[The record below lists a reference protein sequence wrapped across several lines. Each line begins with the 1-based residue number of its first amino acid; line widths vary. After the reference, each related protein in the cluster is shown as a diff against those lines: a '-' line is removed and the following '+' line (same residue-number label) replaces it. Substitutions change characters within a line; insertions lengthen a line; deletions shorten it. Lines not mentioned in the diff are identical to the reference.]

1 MPRVRTLDIRY
12 YSNIILLNYEYAR
25 KHGIDPETRALIVR
39 GKEKIIA
46 ATPLLT
52 NDIVNP
58 DEVGIPRDLAKV
70 LPLSE
75 NEEVEVHPLSQTPSL
90 SALSKK
96 SKGDKLTEAEIH
108 RLVEDI
114 VTGVLDDAGL
124 AMFLALQEAIGMD
137 DNELYHLIKSMV
149 DTGNKIEFDFPV
161 YDEHSIG
168 GVPGNSKVAMIAV
181 PTAIAL
187 GLRVPKTSS
196 RAITSPS
203 GTADTMEVLAKV
215 SLEPEEIKRAVLNA
229 GGTLA
234 WTGNLNLAPAD
245 DILVRVE
252 RRLMIDPPSQVVA
265 SILSKKVALGINGL
279 VLDLPVGPGT
289 KLSNTMEAEQ
299 LAARFL
305 AQANKYGIRFRALVT
320 FGGEPIGYSIG
331 PALEAKEALQ
341 TMMERKGSQSLVDKA
356 MALAGALYEL
366 AGKAEVGEGASFA
379 RKAFQEGKTYEVF
392 KKMLEAQ
399 QGNPEVKPE
408 DIELGNYSET
418 IYTMKTGA
426 ITFIDNKALNL
437 IARVAGAPHDKKAGI
452 RLHAKIGYR
461 VKQGDPL
468 YTIYSSSASRLEDAL
483 KLARSLREI
492 EVGTMILKTIP

>member
-1 MPRVRTLDIRY
+1 MPRVRLLDVIH
-12 YSNIILLNYEYAR
+12 YSNIVFIHSNYAR
-25 KHGIDPETRALIVR
+25 TQGIDVETRALILKDRNKLMAV
-39 GKEKIIA
+39 
-46 ATPLLT
+46 TPLITSEL
-52 NDIVNP
+52 VNE
-58 DEVGIPRDLAKV
+58 DEIGIPKELASM
-70 LPLSE
+70 LSLQE
-75 NEEVEVHPLSQTPSL
+75 NDVVEIHPLSQTPSL
-90 SALSKK
+90 SVLSKK
-96 SKGDKLTEAEIH
+96 IRGGRLTETEIS

-124 AMFLALQEAIGMD
+124 SLFLASQEAIGMD
-137 DNELYHLIKSMV
+137 DNELYQLIKAMV
-149 DTGNKIEFDFPV
+149 ETGNRIEFDFPV

-181 PTAIAL
+181 PTAVSL

-215 SLEPEEIKRAVLNA
+215 SLEPEEIKQAVQTA

-234 WTGNLNLAPAD
+234 WTGALNLAPAD

-265 SILSKKVALGINGL
+265 SILAKKVALAINGL
-279 VLDLPVGPGT
+279 VLDLPVGPGA
-289 KLSNTMEAEQ
+289 KLQNIREAEQ

-305 AQANKYGIRFRALVT
+305 AQANRYGMRFRALVT
-320 FGGEPIGYSIG
+320 YGGEPIGHSIG
-331 PALEAKEALQ
+331 PALEAREALK
-341 TMMERKGSQSLVDKA
+341 TMIDRRGSQSLVDKA
-356 MALAGALYEL
+356 MAIAGALYEL
-366 AGKAEVGEGASFA
+366 AGKAEVGEGAQIA
-379 RKAFQEGKTYEVF
+379 RQAFTNGKTYEAF

-399 QGNPEVKPE
+399 KGDPEIKPE
-408 DIELGNYSET
+408 EIKLGEHRET

-426 ITFIDNKALNL
+426 VTFIDNKAMNL
-437 IARVAGAPHDKKAGI
+437 IARTAGAPHDKGAGI
-452 RLHAKIGYR
+452 ELHVKIGYR

-468 YTIYSSSASRLEDAL
+468 YTIYSSSASRLEDAV